1 MNYEEEL
8 QELKKRVKELERH
21 TLKINKELTVSVPY
35 IKFTDDTPFI
45 PTRTKDGDCGFDAY
59 AAQNVRLLPHTASK
73 VPLGVGFI
81 IPEPFGI
88 KCETR
93 SGNFLKGINIGSAWV
108 DRGYRGQVHA
118 LVQNTTDNEIQILK
132 GDRICSLELELTFKI
147 NFVDAKEVYTEEE
160 FNNIMN
166 TERGA
171 TGFGSSGN

>member
-1 MNYEEEL
+1 MNYEDEI
-8 QELKKRVKELERH
+8 QELKKRIKDLEKH
-21 TLKINKELTVSVPY
+21 TLKMNKEVVVSVPY
-35 IKFTDDTPFI
+35 IQFVEDTPFI

-59 AAQNVRLLPHTASK
+59 AAENVYLRPGQSSK

-118 LVQNTTDNEIQILK
+118 LVQNISNESIQIHK

-147 NFVDAKEVYTEEE
+147 NFVDAREVYSEEE
-160 FNNIMN
+160 YNKVMN
-166 TERGA
+166 TERGS